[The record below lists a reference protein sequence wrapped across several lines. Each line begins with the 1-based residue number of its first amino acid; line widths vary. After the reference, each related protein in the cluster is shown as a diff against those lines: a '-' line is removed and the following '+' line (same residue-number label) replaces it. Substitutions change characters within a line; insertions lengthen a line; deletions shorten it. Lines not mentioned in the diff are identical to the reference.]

1 LIHVSLAE
9 DVRPALLLRED
20 VETLDATRSPE
31 RPHISLLPLL
41 DGYLMGYRERDRYL
55 RPEHRDFVFDRGG
68 NVTSTILVNGAIVG
82 VWDWEEEPRP
92 VVKVHY
98 LVRVPREARALIGE
112 EAHRVGR
119 FLSGHDVEVFP
130 CVSMA
135 PLVARSA
142 GGFQSP
148 LKGMGRRGRTG

>member
-1 LIHVSLAE
+1 MVHVGLGE
-9 DVRPALLLRED
+9 EGRPALLLRED
-20 VETLDATRSPE
+20 MDTLEATQPPE
-31 RPHISLLPLL
+31 KPLVSLLPLL

-92 VVKVHY
+92 AVKVHY
-98 LVRVPREARALIGE
+98 LVRVGREARALIEGE
-112 EAHRVGR
+112 ARKVGR
-119 FLSGHDVEVFP
+119 FLCGEEAEFLL
-130 CVSMA
+130 CESMA

-148 LKGMGRRGRTG
+148 LKWIGGRGSRG